1 MLWTVV
7 TLHSGSEEAGSLGCE
22 DSQHLEHRDH
32 DGKGRDV
39 LIKSV
44 VIKLREVSYDSKI
57 LYFGKM
63 RLS

>member
-7 TLHSGSEEAGSLGCE
+7 TLCSGSEEAGSSGCG

-32 DGKGRDV
+32 DGMGQDV
-39 LIKSV
+39 LIKSDATE
-44 VIKLREVSYDSKI
+44 LRRVSYDSKI